1 MRARGGGPSPRVDG
15 VEAYPDSRS
24 SSMASTRTGVRRL
37 VCYRPLASS
46 RFWIWSQR
54 ERALALLAKLHCS
67 QTYFG
72 SVLGVGSIRLSTHR
86 TGAIKKHKPY
96 KPYSCKAADEPHR

>member
-46 RFWIWSQR
+46 RFWIWSQESAR
-54 ERALALLAKLHCS
+54 LHRSRSYTARRPILDQCLAS
-67 QTYFG
+67 
-72 SVLGVGSIRLSTHR
+72 
-86 TGAIKKHKPY
+86 
-96 KPYSCKAADEPHR
+96 AAFA